1 MFLTFS
7 LSNFLASFFV
17 FPVSVKSMRQA
28 KSIGSILVDVELVT
42 QDDIEKAL
50 ELQKQTGKRL
60 GEVLV
65 MMGAVSDDDIRW
77 ALAEQLN
84 LPYVNIR
91 KDQID
96 PEVAHL
102 LPEKIARRYHVIP
115 ILKIEN
121 ELTVVVDDP
130 LNTTIIQDIE
140 KMTKSE
146 VKISL
151 GRISDILLAIDEIYG
166 TVEEQTIPEQQ
177 PPPQFESS
185 WFHEEDM
192 QKILNDPS
200 GHVLMERIVT
210 TALDQGVSRI
220 YFQPGV
226 DLCHVSYRV
235 HGVLQEQIQLSL
247 EWYSILLF
255 RLKVSADIDIAE
267 TLLPQNQE
275 FFYKEHLSTSALYPA
290 GKPVAFALS
299 ILPTTTGESAVL
311 SVIKKPME
319 PFWLQEETEKGT
331 QSHKPESQ
339 VIRQLQTTIQ
349 HCSHGAVFLGGRGYF
364 EKMATLYGML
374 SPFAPFRKKIV
385 TLEAQ
390 SEYLCDKCSQIR
402 YGSENLSKRHHAF
415 HLAPAATPAST
426 FSRVLEHQD
435 QQESDSGSSSQQRY
449 STLCQDPLFSG
460 FQGGAQ
466 ILHPEQRVLSHW
478 LSVLNAHDPDV
489 LLIDHIASD
498 VVLAQSLDFA
508 GKGLVF
514 ASFDFPTVFHLLA
527 YILEC
532 HTHPSVI
539 VSRVLSLMAQYSL
552 RLLCQ
557 ACKQQDDSEWDQQ
570 ILERFQPMAQ
580 SPAPKIYRAVGCP
593 VCNRSGYV
601 DRITLFEILPLDSWL
616 KEMLLNGA
624 ALADIR
630 QAAFNRTFH
639 SLEKKGIELLLSG
652 QTSLEEIFSLLSY

>member
-1 MFLTFS
+1 
-7 LSNFLASFFV
+7 
-17 FPVSVKSMRQA
+17 MRQA
-28 KSIGSILVDVELVT
+28 KSIGSILIDVELVT

-96 PEVAHL
+96 PDVAQL

-130 LNTTIIQDIE
+130 LNTTIIKDIE

-166 TVEEQTIPEQQ
+166 TVEEQEIPEQQ
-177 PPPQFESS
+177 PPPKFVSS

-210 TALDQGVSRI
+210 TALDHGISRI

-235 HGVLQEQIQLSL
+235 NGVLQEQIQLSL

-255 RLKVSADIDIAE
+255 RLKISADFDIPE
-267 TLLPQNQE
+267 TSLPQYRE
-275 FFYKEHLSTSALYPA
+275 FLYKEHLSTRSAYPA
-290 GKPVAFALS
+290 GEPVAFALS

-311 SVIKKPME
+311 SVVKKSIE
-319 PFWLQEETEKGT
+319 RLWLQEDEDKGSLF
-331 QSHKPESQ
+331 QKQELQ
-339 VIRQLQTTIQ
+339 VVRQFQTKLQ
-349 HCSHGAVFLGGRGYF
+349 HCNHGAVFLGGGGYLD
-364 EKMATLYGML
+364 KMTTLYGLL
-374 SPFAPFRKKIV
+374 SAFDPIRKKIIIF
-385 TLEAQ
+385 EAH
-390 SEYLCDKCSQIR
+390 SEYLADKCYQIR
-402 YGSENLSKRHHAF
+402 YGSEDLLKLHHAL
-415 HLAPAATPAST
+415 HLAQTATPDS
-426 FSRVLEHQD
+426 SLL
-435 QQESDSGSSSQQRY
+435 SGSGQQQQ
-449 STLCQDPLFSG
+449 QDIQVEEAARQRFSGLRQDYPGSG
-460 FQGGAQ
+460 FQSIAQ
-466 ILHPEQRVLSHW
+466 VLQPEQCALSNW
-478 LSVLNAHDPDV
+478 LSGLNAHDPDV
-489 LLIDHIASD
+489 LLIDHIASE

-508 GKGLVF
+508 AHGVVF
-514 ASFDFPTVFHLLA
+514 ASLDLPTVFHLLA
-527 YILEC
+527 YLLEC
-532 HTHPSVI
+532 QTKPVVI
-539 VSRVLSLMAQYSL
+539 ASRFLALIAQYSL
-552 RLLCQ
+552 RVLCQ
-557 ACKQQDDSEWDQQ
+557 ECKQKDDSELGKQVLDR
-570 ILERFQPMAQ
+570 LQPTGGNTV
-580 SPAPKIYRAVGCP
+580 PEIYRAIGCP
-593 VCNRSGYV
+593 ACNRSGYV
-601 DRITLFEILPLDSWL
+601 EQITLFEILPMDAWL
-616 KEMLLNGA
+616 KEMLLGGSP
-624 ALADIR
+624 LADIR
-630 QAAFNRTFH
+630 QTAHNIGFH
-639 SLEKKGIELLLSG
+639 SLEKKGSDLLLSG
-652 QTSLEEIFSLLSY
+652 QTSLEEVFSLLSY

>member
-1 MFLTFS
+1 
-7 LSNFLASFFV
+7 
-17 FPVSVKSMRQA
+17 MRQA

-96 PEVAHL
+96 PDVARL

-130 LNTTIIQDIE
+130 LNTTIIKDIE

-166 TVEEQTIPEQQ
+166 TVEEQEIPEQQ
-177 PPPQFESS
+177 PPPKFVSF

-210 TALDQGVSRI
+210 TALDHGISRI

-235 HGVLQEQIQLSL
+235 NGVLQEQIQLSL

-255 RLKVSADIDIAE
+255 RLKISADFEIPE
-267 TLLPQNQE
+267 TSFPQYRE
-275 FFYKEHLSTSALYPA
+275 FFYKEHVSTSSAYAA
-290 GKPVAFALS
+290 GEPVAFALS

-311 SVIKKPME
+311 SVVKKSIE
-319 PFWLQEETEKGT
+319 RLWLQEEEQGNLFQKQELQG
-331 QSHKPESQ
+331 
-339 VIRQLQTTIQ
+339 VRQLQTMLQ
-349 HCSHGAVFLGGRGYF
+349 HCSHGAVFLGGAGYLD
-364 EKMATLYGML
+364 KMTTLYGL
-374 SPFAPFRKKIV
+374 LRAFDPIRKKIV
-385 TLEAQ
+385 ILEAH
-390 SEYLCDKCSQIR
+390 SEYLADKCYQIR
-402 YGSENLSKRHHAF
+402 YGSEDLIKLHHALHF
-415 HLAPAATPAST
+415 AHPAASEASL
-426 FSRVLEHQD
+426 SPGSG
-435 QQESDSGSSSQQRY
+435 QQEQPGVQSEGSARKRLSGLGQDYPSPGLQRI
-449 STLCQDPLFSG
+449 
-460 FQGGAQ
+460 AQ
-466 ILHPEQRVLSHW
+466 ILQPEQCALSSW
-478 LSVLNAHDPDV
+478 LSDLNAHDPDV
-489 LLIDHIASD
+489 LLIDHIASE
-498 VVLAQSLDFA
+498 VVLAQSLDCA
-508 GKGLVF
+508 AKEVVF
-514 ASFDFPTVFHLLA
+514 ASLDLPTVFHLLT
-527 YILEC
+527 YLLEC
-532 HTHPSVI
+532 QTKPSVL
-539 VSRVLSLMAQYSL
+539 VSRVLALMAQYSL
-552 RLLCQ
+552 RILCQ
-557 ACKQQDDSEWDQQ
+557 ECKQKDDSELGKQTLDR
-570 ILERFQPMAQ
+570 LQPTGTNTT
-580 SPAPKIYRAVGCP
+580 PELYKAVGCP
-593 VCNRSGYV
+593 ACNRSGYV
-601 DRITLFEILPLDSWL
+601 QQITLFEILAMDSRL
-616 KEMLLNGA
+616 KEMLLAGA
-624 ALADIR
+624 PLADIR
-630 QAAFNRTFH
+630 QTAYNTGFH
-639 SLEKKGIELLLSG
+639 SLEKKGSDLLFSG
-652 QTSLEEIFSLLSY
+652 QTSLEEVFSLLSY

>member
-1 MFLTFS
+1 
-7 LSNFLASFFV
+7 
-17 FPVSVKSMRQA
+17 MRQA

-96 PEVAHL
+96 PDVAQL

-130 LNTTIIQDIE
+130 LNTTIIKDIE

-166 TVEEQTIPEQQ
+166 TVEEQEIPEQQ
-177 PPPQFESS
+177 PPPKFVSS

-210 TALDQGVSRI
+210 TALDHGISRI
-220 YFQPGV
+220 YFQPGS

-235 HGVLQEQIQLSL
+235 NGVLQEQIQLSL

-255 RLKVSADIDIAE
+255 RLKISADFEIPE
-267 TLLPQNQE
+267 TSLPQYRE
-275 FFYKEHLSTSALYPA
+275 FFYKEHLSTSSAYPA
-290 GKPVAFALS
+290 GEPVVFALS

-311 SVIKKPME
+311 SVVKKSIE
-319 PFWLQEETEKGT
+319 HLWLQEDEEKGSLL
-331 QSHKPESQ
+331 QKQELL
-339 VIRQLQTTIQ
+339 VVRQLQTKLQ
-349 HCSHGAVFLGGRGYF
+349 HCSYGAVFLGGRGYL
-364 EKMATLYGML
+364 EKMTTLYGL
-374 SPFAPFRKKIV
+374 LRTFDPIQKKIV
-385 TLEAQ
+385 IFEAH
-390 SEYLCDKCSQIR
+390 SEYLADKCYQVR
-402 YGSENLSKRHHAF
+402 YGREDLIKLHHAL
-415 HLAPAATPAST
+415 HLAQTATSGP
-426 FSRVLEHQD
+426 E
-435 QQESDSGSSSQQRY
+435 QQEQQEAQPEDSAQQK
-449 STLCQDPLFSG
+449 FSG
-460 FQGGAQ
+460 LRQDYPIPGFQRVTQ
-466 ILHPEQRVLSHW
+466 ILQPEQCVLSNW
-478 LSVLNAHDPDV
+478 LSGLNAHDPDV
-489 LLIDHIASD
+489 LLIDHIASE

-508 GKGLVF
+508 ANGVMF
-514 ASFDFPTVFHLLA
+514 ASLELPTAFLMLA
-527 YILEC
+527 YMLEC
-532 HTHPSVI
+532 QTKPSVI
-539 VSRVLSLMAQYSL
+539 ASRVLALMAQYSL
-552 RLLCQ
+552 RVLCQ
-557 ACKQQDDSEWDQQ
+557 ECKQKDDSELGKQMMDR
-570 ILERFQPMAQ
+570 LQPTGENTV
-580 SPAPKIYRAVGCP
+580 PEIYKAVGCP
-593 VCNRSGYV
+593 ACNRSGYV
-601 DRITLFEILPLDSWL
+601 DQITLFEILPMESWL
-616 KEMLLNGA
+616 KELLLAGA
-624 ALADIR
+624 PLAEIR
-630 QAAFNRTFH
+630 QTACNTGFH
-639 SLEKKGIELLLSG
+639 SLEKKGSALLFSG
-652 QTSLEEIFSLLSY
+652 QTSLEEVFSLLSY